1 MSESKKLVWD
11 QTGQKKY
18 ETGVEQC
25 ALYLQDDN
33 GKYPKGVAWNGITGV
48 SEAPSGAEPTN
59 IYADNIKYLSL
70 MSAEEFGAT
79 ITAYMYPDEFETCIG
94 AEEIAEGVIVAQ
106 QDHAIFGIAYK
117 TLIGNDTKQTKFGY
131 KLHLVY
137 GALTKP
143 SNVDRKTVNDSPEA
157 AEMSWEISTTPV
169 AVPGKKPTAH
179 LTLDSTKM
187 DSAKLA
193 KIESILY
200 GSEDTDAR
208 LPLPEEI
215 ISILQAEA

>member
-106 QDHAIFGIAYK
+106 QDHAIFGIASGYYFSLAKKNKISNQQELK
-117 TLIGNDTKQTKFGY
+117 TRYLFLSIFIPFI
-131 KLHLVY
+131 LHGFYDFCLLTQNEILFLVY
-137 GALTKP
+137 IVFVIALYC
-143 SNVDRKTVNDSPEA
+143 
-157 AEMSWEISTTPV
+157 ISINKV
-169 AVPGKKPTAH
+169 KKMMKMEERFVGGKK
-179 LTLDSTKM
+179 LYCSNCGMKVDTLYCPNCGKKM
-187 DSAKLA
+187 D
-193 KIESILY
+193 
-200 GSEDTDAR
+200 
-208 LPLPEEI
+208 
-215 ISILQAEA
+215 